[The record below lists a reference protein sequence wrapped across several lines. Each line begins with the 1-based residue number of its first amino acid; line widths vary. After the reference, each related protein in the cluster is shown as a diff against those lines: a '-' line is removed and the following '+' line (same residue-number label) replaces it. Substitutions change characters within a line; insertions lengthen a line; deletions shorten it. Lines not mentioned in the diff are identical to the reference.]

1 MPLQRI
7 ESNPRMSAAV
17 VHADV
22 VFLAGQVP
30 DDRGLGAAGQ
40 TREVLAK
47 IDRLLAA
54 AGSSREH
61 LLSAQIWLKDI
72 DADFA
77 AMNEVW
83 IDWLPAGCAPARAT
97 VQARLAS
104 PEVLVE
110 IMVKEGTAMNH
121 QIRNS
126 LLGITLAGALASA
139 LASTSVLAQERFVT
153 IGTGGQTGVYYT
165 AGQSVCRF
173 LNRAEVKP
181 AIKCNAP
188 STAGSVTNIVSL
200 HKGEYDFGFIQ
211 SDHQHKALQGLAP
224 FDKESAVELRA
235 VFSLQS
241 EILTVV
247 VRNDSGITD
256 LAGLEG
262 KRVNIGVPGSG
273 SRDTFEEVMQA
284 KGWTNASFALAA
296 ELKPAEMASALGD
309 NNLDAITY
317 VVGHPSGAI
326 QEALT
331 NVKAR
336 IIPVQGAEI
345 DSLLAKAD
353 YYSAVEIPAGLYPG
367 VEGAIPS
374 IGGKAVLATT
384 SKTDPEVVYQLV
396 KSVFDNLDRFKRL
409 HPAFADLKAEDMIRV
424 GLTAPLHEGAE
435 RYYKEKGWL

>member
-1 MPLQRI
+1 
-7 ESNPRMSAAV
+7 
-17 VHADV
+17 
-22 VFLAGQVP
+22 
-30 DDRGLGAAGQ
+30 
-40 TREVLAK
+40 
-47 IDRLLAA
+47 
-54 AGSSREH
+54 
-61 LLSAQIWLKDI
+61 
-72 DADFA
+72 
-77 AMNEVW
+77 
-83 IDWLPAGCAPARAT
+83 
-97 VQARLAS
+97 
-104 PEVLVE
+104 
-110 IMVKEGTAMNH
+110 MNH
-121 QIRNS
+121 QIRNG
-126 LLGITLAGALASA
+126 LFGITLAGVLASA

-224 FDKESAVELRA
+224 FDKEGAVELRA

-353 YYSAVEIPAGLYPG
+353 YYRCRGNPRRALPGCGRRHSVDWRQGRAGDHQQDRPGGRLSAGQVGVRQPRQVQAPASGLCRPQSRRHDSRRTDCATARG
-367 VEGAIPS
+367 RRALLQGERL
-374 IGGKAVLATT
+374 AVGQRDQRA
-384 SKTDPEVVYQLV
+384 SPPAEY
-396 KSVFDNLDRFKRL
+396 RL
-409 HPAFADLKAEDMIRV
+409 RV
-424 GLTAPLHEGAE
+424 PRTG
-435 RYYKEKGWL
+435 